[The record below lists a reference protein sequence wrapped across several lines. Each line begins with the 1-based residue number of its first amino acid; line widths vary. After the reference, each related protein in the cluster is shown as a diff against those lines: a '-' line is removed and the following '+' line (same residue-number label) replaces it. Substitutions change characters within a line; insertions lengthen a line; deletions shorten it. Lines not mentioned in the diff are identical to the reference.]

1 MINKPKA
8 SASCLLVS
16 VILLTAC
23 SDGSSSVYNTRHLSG
38 SSLEQQAQL
47 ECIHN
52 IADQNTGTSQG
63 YLAKCPRSAK
73 WHSDK
78 TMERIYL
85 KRPMF
90 KK

>member
-52 IADQNTGTSQG
+52 IAGTSQG

>member
-1 MINKPKA
+1 MEVP
-8 SASCLLVS
+8 VS
-16 VILLTAC
+16 TIQGTYLAPVWSDKHSWNVFIIL
-23 SDGSSSVYNTRHLSG
+23 
-38 SSLEQQAQL
+38 Q
-47 ECIHN
+47 IK
-52 IADQNTGTSQG
+52 NTGTSQG

>member
-1 MINKPKA
+1 MEVP
-8 SASCLLVS
+8 VS
-16 VILLTAC
+16 TIQGTYLAPVW
-23 SDGSSSVYNTRHLSG
+23 SDKHSW
-38 SSLEQQAQL
+38 
-47 ECIHN
+47 CIHN

>member
-8 SASCLLVS
+8 SAPCLLVS

-23 SDGSSSVYNTRHLSG
+23 SDGSSSAYNTRHLSG
-38 SSLEQQAQL
+38 SSLERQAQL

-63 YLAKCPRSAK
+63 YLA
-73 WHSDK
+73 
-78 TMERIYL
+78 
-85 KRPMF
+85 
-90 KK
+90 

>member
-8 SASCLLVS
+8 SAPCLLVS
-16 VILLTAC
+16 VILLT
-23 SDGSSSVYNTRHLSG
+23 G
-38 SSLEQQAQL
+38 SSLERQAQL